1 MDANRLGAGLYS
13 PGDIVR
19 IAKVR
24 PQVFQAWIKAGLL
37 IPTVRITAGK
47 RAQNV
52 YSYRDLLLIRLIVRL
67 REKGFPVGKIK
78 RALDNIVAAAGGD
91 PGAWLESSIYAD
103 KDLIAAI
110 LPGSPAGA
118 PFSAS
123 QGPQTLAVALFPE
136 LVEELETDLVPK
148 RFQQVKIDPEILAGA
163 PVLAGTRVPTQ
174 AVLLT
179 RRSGQDPREAY
190 PALTEEQVEAAIAY
204 EEFLEQA

>member
-1 MDANRLGAGLYS
+1 VDANRLGAGLYS

-136 LVEELETDLVPK
+136 LVEELERDLVPK

-190 PALTEEQVEAAIAY
+190 PSLTEEQVEAAIAY

>member
-37 IPTVRITAGK
+37 NPTVRIAAGK

-78 RALDNIVAAAGGD
+78 PALDNIVAAAGGD
-91 PGAWLESSIYAD
+91 PCAWLESSIYAD

-136 LVEELETDLVPK
+136 LVEELERDLVPK

-190 PALTEEQVEAAIAY
+190 PVLTEEQVEAAIAY